1 MKKGLWITAL
11 IILGLLV
18 AAVLIIV
25 ALIEV
30 VEALIGIV
38 LWAVVILA
46 GHLFFKSKT

>member
-18 AAVLIIV
+18 GAGLLIG
-25 ALIEV
+25 V
-30 VEALIGIV
+30 VEALIGFV

-46 GHLFFKSKT
+46 GYLFFKSKT

>member
-18 AAVLIIV
+18 GAGLLIG

-30 VEALIGIV
+30 VEALIGFV

-46 GHLFFKSKT
+46 GYLFFKSKT